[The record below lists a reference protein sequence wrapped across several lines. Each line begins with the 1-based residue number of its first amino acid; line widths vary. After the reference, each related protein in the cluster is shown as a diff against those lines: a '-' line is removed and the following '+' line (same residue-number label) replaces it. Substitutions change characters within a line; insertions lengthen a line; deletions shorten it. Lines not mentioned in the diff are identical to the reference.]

1 MGWGAKLRPEDTDR
15 QRDRSGCRGGSLPS
29 GTRRGVLWMLRG
41 ALSSSLPGQAPLCS
55 PASPCWGQ
63 TRMQAQ
69 HPLTAL
75 LWAAAP
81 SLTPSSVAR
90 GRPLRARAL
99 LCSPPPATA
108 PRPPPGTSNRGQ
120 AASFLP
126 TLLLAH
132 GNPASRAHATRAT
145 PPRVLSREAPLTPP
159 PRPGPHRASLGR
171 AWQVLSTG
179 QGLVNGGRREG
190 GRKYRRG
197 GMEREAV
204 RR

>member
-1 MGWGAKLRPEDTDR
+1 M
-15 QRDRSGCRGGSLPS
+15 PS

-55 PASPCWGQ
+55 PASPCCGQ

-99 LCSPPPATA
+99 LCSPASCHGTPSPSRDVEPGPGRIFPPHCA
-108 PRPPPGTSNRGQ
+108 PRARSPRQPCPRDPGHTSACTVPRGPPD
-120 AASFLP
+120 
-126 TLLLAH
+126 
-132 GNPASRAHATRAT
+132 PAS
-145 PPRVLSREAPLTPP
+145 PPWPS
-159 PRPGPHRASLGR
+159 PRFPGASMESPFYWSG
-171 AWQVLSTG
+171 AG
-179 QGLVNGGRREG
+179 QWRKEG
-190 GRKYRRG
+190 GREEIQEGRNGERG
-197 GMEREAV
+197 RPEVTGRQQ
-204 RR
+204 

>member
-41 ALSSSLPGQAPLCS
+41 ALGSSLPGQAPLCS

-63 TRMQAQ
+63 TRMRAQ

-99 LCSPPPATA
+99 LCSPASCHGTPSPSRDVEPGPGRVFPPHCA
-108 PRPPPGTSNRGQ
+108 PRARS
-120 AASFLP
+120 
-126 TLLLAH
+126 
-132 GNPASRAHATRAT
+132 PASRAHATRAT

-179 QGLVNGGRREG
+179 QGLVNEGRREG